1 VSSTWLQPG
10 PDEDR
15 DALLA
20 EAGQR
25 ARRYLDG
32 VADRSVA
39 PPPEAVAA
47 LDQFDFP
54 LPEKGLD
61 AAQVLA
67 LLDDVGSPATV
78 TTAGPRYFG
87 S

>member
-1 VSSTWLQPG
+1 
-10 PDEDR
+10 
-15 DALLA
+15 
-20 EAGQR
+20 
-25 ARRYLDG
+25 
-32 VADRSVA
+32 VA